1 MLWTQA
7 SLRKGLDN
15 GNSGLRKP
23 RDRRGKGEEALGKRW
38 SPNWRDKEITQM
50 LGFRCPAI

>member
-23 RDRRGKGEEALGKRW
+23 RDRRRKGEE
-38 SPNWRDKEITQM
+38 SPWEEMDSKLER
-50 LGFRCPAI
+50 